1 MATDRQRERRLK
13 GERSRRARALPRI
26 QKDTAAEVG
35 RILGRAERDIRATL
49 AGAPSDYQAWALP
62 SLQAS
67 VRDALDSLGAD
78 AGQAMAEG
86 ATRAWDA
93 GIDTVDAPVNA
104 AMRLDAPDFRIA
116 AVLPEVDTRQ
126 LLAMRSFL
134 TAKMKDVST
143 TLAERVNTE
152 LGLTMI
158 GTRSVGETTGRVAAI
173 LKTGGRSR
181 ALTIVRT
188 ELGRAYSMAGQQR
201 MEQAAG
207 ILPGLR
213 KQWRRSG
220 KLRSRIAHDAVD
232 GQTRE
237 AARPFDVGG
246 ASLMYP
252 RDPAGPAAETINCG
266 CQSLPWM
273 ESWEVENPGRKPFSD
288 EEIARDPRR
297 ADLEG
302 KEAGA
307 GTTPAS

>member
-1 MATDRQRERRLK
+1 M
-13 GERSRRARALPRI
+13 
-26 QKDTAAEVG
+26 
-35 RILGRAERDIRATL
+35 
-49 AGAPSDYQAWALP
+49 LP

-67 VRDALDSLGAD
+67 VRGALDSLGAD

-93 GIDTVDAPVNA
+93 GIDTVDAPVDA
-104 AMRLDAPDFRIA
+104 ALRLDAPDFRIA

-134 TAKMKDVST
+134 TDRMKGVSAA
-143 TLAERVNTE
+143 LADRVNTRI
-152 LGLTMI
+152 GLAMT
-158 GTRSVGETTGRVAAI
+158 GSVPVGETTGRVAAI
-173 LKTGGRSR
+173 LKSGRSR
-181 ALTIVRT
+181 ALTVIRT

-201 MEQAAG
+201 MEQAAEV
-207 ILPGLR
+207 LPGLR

-232 GQTRE
+232 GQIRE

-252 RDPAGPAAETINCG
+252 RDPAGDAAETINCG

-273 ESWEVENPGRKPFSD
+273 ESWEVGNPGRKPFSD

-297 ADLEG
+297 ADLE
-302 KEAGA
+302 
-307 GTTPAS
+307 